1 MGVRDEISLHRLLLT
16 LKDGWFSKGQPLD
29 MDKIE
34 YRFWSELVRRELSAA
49 LSADANNAQFMYALR
64 NAVDSERSRRHSGL
78 ISYRNELRD

>member
-49 LSADANNAQFMYALR
+49 LSADANNAQFMYA
-64 NAVDSERSRRHSGL
+64 VDSERSRRHSGL